1 MELVTGF
8 PAMIRLVGGS
18 IGVPGEQYSRF
29 ARQGHGGDVLA
40 RIVIVDDNLMI
51 RTLLR
56 EILDGGDHEVVGEAD
71 DGVQAESRVRAL
83 RPELVTLDLGMP
95 VRGGLESL
103 PYLLAVDPSLT
114 VVVCSAFLD
123 RPRVIAALRA
133 GAIGFVAKP
142 FDRQSVLAGVDD
154 ALGRARQTD
163 RGTDASS
170 LTGLPIASAS
180 VPVEDDQREFGRVP
194 TGLAV
199 RVTPDGGA
207 SMITVTVDVSGSGL
221 LLSAGRFAVGTLV
234 DFCLQLG
241 SGLGDI
247 EGRARVAR
255 IDGDG
260 RPALAFEQVSVD
272 DHERLVA
279 HIRADAALI

>member
-1 MELVTGF
+1 M
-8 PAMIRLVGGS
+8 
-18 IGVPGEQYSRF
+18 
-29 ARQGHGGDVLA
+29 A

-51 RTLLR
+51 RMLLR
-56 EILDGGDHEVVGEAD
+56 EILDGGDHEIVGEAH
-71 DGVQAESRVRAL
+71 DGLQAESMVRAL

-103 PYLLAVDPSLT
+103 PYLLSVDPSLV

-123 RPRVIAALRA
+123 QRRVIAALRS
-133 GAIGFVAKP
+133 GASGFIVKP
-142 FDRQSVLAGVDD
+142 FDRQSVLASVDE
-154 ALGRARQTD
+154 ALVRAGQTE
-163 RGTDASS
+163 RATDASS
-170 LTGLPIASAS
+170 PPGLPIASGSAQ
-180 VPVEDDQREFGRVP
+180 VEDDQREFGRVP

-199 RVTPDGGA
+199 RVTPDGGP

-234 DFCLQLG
+234 DFCLQLS
-241 SGLGDI
+241 SGYGEI

-272 DHERLVA
+272 AHERLIA